1 MALMADMVAG
11 TEGARLP
18 GRRRQQIRADL
29 LENGISVD
37 AALAEAIRAIGT

>member
-18 GRRRQQIRADL
+18 GRRRQQIRADF
-29 LENGISVD
+29 LENGIPVD
-37 AALAEAIRAIGT
+37 PDLAESIRAIGA